1 MLFNSVVNFFFLIFK
16 ILVYF
21 YVFLGEVWSFEKK
34 KNIWFS
40 LLVILIVLKVVLYY
54 VIVLDNSIFYDV
66 VNVF

>member
-1 MLFNSVVNFFFLIFK
+1 MEFW
-16 ILVYF
+16 
-21 YVFLGEVWSFEKK
+21 EK

-54 VIVLDNSIFYDV
+54 VIVLDNFIFYDV

>member
-1 MLFNSVVNFFFLIFK
+1 MEF
-16 ILVYF
+16 
-21 YVFLGEVWSFEKK
+21 WRK

>member
-1 MLFNSVVNFFFLIFK
+1 MEFW
-16 ILVYF
+16 
-21 YVFLGEVWSFEKK
+21 EK

-54 VIVLDNSIFYDV
+54 VIVLDNFIFYGV

>member
-1 MLFNSVVNFFFLIFK
+1 MEFW
-16 ILVYF
+16 
-21 YVFLGEVWSFEKK
+21 EK